1 MNQPAAKPFNTL
13 KGLLPF
19 LKPHR
24 RLVAFWLLAL
34 AFSSSA
40 TLFFPVAIKH
50 LVDQGF
56 SRNGSIDRWFVLLFA
71 VAVVLA
77 LATAARFYF
86 VSLLGERVIADLRK
100 KLYGHLIEPRPAV
113 LP

>member
-1 MNQPAAKPFNTL
+1 MSDAPVYATRPINTL

-24 RLVAFWLLAL
+24 QLLVFWLLAL
-34 AFSSSA
+34 SLSSSA

-56 SRNGSIDRWFVLLFA
+56 SRNGDIDRWFLLLFA
-71 VAVVLA
+71 VASLLA

-86 VSLLGERVIADLRK
+86 V
-100 KLYGHLIEPRPAV
+100 
-113 LP
+113 